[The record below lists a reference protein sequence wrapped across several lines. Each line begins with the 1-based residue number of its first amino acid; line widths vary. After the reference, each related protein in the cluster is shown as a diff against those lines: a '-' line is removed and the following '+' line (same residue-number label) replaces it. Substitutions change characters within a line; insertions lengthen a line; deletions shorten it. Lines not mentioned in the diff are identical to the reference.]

1 MANNLLRADER
12 VDSDKIGITG
22 ISWGGV
28 ITSIAMG
35 YDTRFAFNIPVYGCA
50 HMGESLTWMK
60 NHFTAGAVELWDAT
74 KRLDKVTSPIL
85 WLCWAGDSA
94 FSVNTNSASYADTVD
109 KSIFSMRM
117 EMGHN
122 HDLGWNQY
130 INYRFADYV
139 VKDGLP
145 LTSIKEHPSAQDGR
159 NVSLSVDIA
168 EDTTELSAVCYYID
182 APLSYGADSNMEQE
196 WQSCECTV
204 DMQSGEITAQLP
216 EDAHS
221 YYVEI
226 NSVCPQG
233 SYVISSEFITIK

>member
-1 MANNLLRADER
+1 M
-12 VDSDKIGITG
+12 
-22 ISWGGV
+22 
-28 ITSIAMG
+28 
-35 YDTRFAFNIPVYGCA
+35 
-50 HMGESLTWMK
+50 
-60 NHFTAGAVELWDAT
+60 
-74 KRLDKVTSPIL
+74 
-85 WLCWAGDSA
+85 
-94 FSVNTNSASYADTVD
+94 
-109 KSIFSMRM
+109 
-117 EMGHN
+117 
-122 HDLGWNQY
+122 
-130 INYRFADYV
+130 
-139 VKDGLP
+139 
-145 LTSIKEHPSAQDGR
+145 
-159 NVSLSVDIA
+159 SVDIA